1 MENMLSQERDKA
13 TSILMTDLEKSGSI
27 QRERNH
33 TRAPST
39 MKIGKRKVSFHSLV
53 LGFPPENSEMQTLE
67 STSSRALI
75 LLMGDVYYLGKR
87 VLDIVDSLRLRVMRL
102 MRPRMREINIDV
114 FSNPEKYLVRLP
126 IEKIVAD
133 SKVNPEF
140 VERYKQMIKRGEKVA
155 PVIVVKHPRFEVYAV
170 LDGHHRYYAY
180 LELGK
185 KIVNCALAGDF
196 SSVLFFMTERG
207 YFQPK
212 PEVREEMRRPIP
224 FLHENIEEFLKDFLK
239 DPKSRHPERENQ
251 AKTS

>member
-1 MENMLSQERDKA
+1 MENMLSQERDEA
-13 TSILMTDLEKSGSI
+13 TSIPMTDLEKSGSI
-27 QRERNH
+27 QRKRNH

-39 MKIGKRKVSFHSLV
+39 MKIGKRKVSCHSLA
-53 LGFPPENSEMQTLE
+53 LGFTPENSEMQTLE
-67 STSSRALI
+67 TYKLTRALI
-75 LLMGDVYYLGKR
+75 LLMGDVHYLGKR

-102 MRPRMREINIDV
+102 MRPREQEINIDV

-133 SKVNPEF
+133 SKVNPKF

-224 FLHENIEEFLKDFLK
+224 FLHENIEEFLKNFLK
-239 DPKSRHPERENQ
+239 DPKKSTP
-251 AKTS
+251 